1 MAADKAFVEYMN
13 ASTPEEVTVNL
24 NVGGNSYEI
33 AWIHDWRGDGLG
45 SWRWVGEAEA
55 TGHGEAIDRALESIP
70 GPFIEGGIDE
80 NGNAYAIH
88 PETGE
93 RIIASK
99 INMPGWGEMTI
110 VELLQMDPEEL
121 KGHITELMGRAGA
134 TDKLIAGTKER
145 RFALPVMILNNF
157 HQQNGSNFVY
167 HTIIRGL
174 GGGGIPEESDP
185 LSIHRYE
192 TNTLLVPLYDNG
204 SGQILGW
211 VAISQGVRMNPA
223 VLTFNSGGGVD
234 FKIIRGGNLT
244 GTLGDGSERAGII
257 LSGSTMEDEFNGLS
271 DTPLL
276 ELGGNVGSQAEILE
290 LTNLMRVGKIQ
301 EALELAK
308 EKGLYVLFPTVQVY
322 QK

>member
-134 TDKLIAGTKER
+134 TDKLIAGTAETPTWIMSVSFGSKSLSITKHSFTTR
-145 RFALPVMILNNF
+145 
-157 HQQNGSNFVY
+157 SNFRKSV
-167 HTIIRGL
+167 
-174 GGGGIPEESDP
+174 
-185 LSIHRYE
+185 
-192 TNTLLVPLYDNG
+192 
-204 SGQILGW
+204 
-211 VAISQGVRMNPA
+211 
-223 VLTFNSGGGVD
+223 F
-234 FKIIRGGNLT
+234 
-244 GTLGDGSERAGII
+244 SELIG
-257 LSGSTMEDEFNGLS
+257 
-271 DTPLL
+271 
-276 ELGGNVGSQAEILE
+276 
-290 LTNLMRVGKIQ
+290 
-301 EALELAK
+301 
-308 EKGLYVLFPTVQVY
+308 
-322 QK
+322 